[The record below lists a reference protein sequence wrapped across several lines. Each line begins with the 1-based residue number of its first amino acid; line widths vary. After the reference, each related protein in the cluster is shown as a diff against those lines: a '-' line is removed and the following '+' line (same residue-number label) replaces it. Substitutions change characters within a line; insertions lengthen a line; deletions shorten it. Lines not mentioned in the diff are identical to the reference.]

1 MKDNNFAKVICT
13 WKLTSTITFH
23 MNIFTQF
30 GISSL
35 MQWGEGN
42 LGGGRPEI
50 AWVVMKRGQEGMSG
64 RRTGSRM
71 VGSTHVCGSVSGV
84 VPNVVHQ
91 VGEVLQTV
99 RDVVREQQDAH
110 RLGTNTQGQRV
121 RSRSVRIPTTVTLL
135 CVTDSVYLRP

>member
-1 MKDNNFAKVICT
+1 M
-13 WKLTSTITFH
+13 
-23 MNIFTQF
+23 
-30 GISSL
+30 
-35 MQWGEGN
+35 GEGN
-42 LGGGRPEI
+42 LGGGRPEN

-64 RRTGSRM
+64 RRTGSET

-110 RLGTNTQGQRV
+110 RLRTNTQGQRV
-121 RSRSVRIPTTVTLL
+121 RSRSVRILTTVTLL
-135 CVTDSVYLRP
+135 CVTDSVHLRP

>member
-1 MKDNNFAKVICT
+1 M
-13 WKLTSTITFH
+13 
-23 MNIFTQF
+23 
-30 GISSL
+30 
-35 MQWGEGN
+35 GEGN

-64 RRTGSRM
+64 RRRGSRV

-99 RDVVREQQDAH
+99 WDVVRKQQDAH
-110 RLGTNTQGQRV
+110 CLRVNTQGERV
-121 RSRSVRIPTTVTLL
+121 RLRSACILKTLTFL
-135 CVTDSVYLRP
+135 LRNRLSAPEAMTQCRGCTSSV